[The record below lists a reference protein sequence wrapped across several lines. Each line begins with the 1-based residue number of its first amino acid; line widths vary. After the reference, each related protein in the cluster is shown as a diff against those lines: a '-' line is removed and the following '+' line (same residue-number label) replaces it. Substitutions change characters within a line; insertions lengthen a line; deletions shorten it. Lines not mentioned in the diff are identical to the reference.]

1 MTSRSHDHKYL
12 NIKPNFLHSHARDY
26 IRGLEADHARFT
38 VPTCMHRIS
47 EVVLILITPL
57 NLWIFGERPLDLEL
71 SLLQSK
77 SKSLL

>member
-12 NIKPNFLHSHARDY
+12 NIKPNILHSHARDY
-26 IRGLEADHARFT
+26 IRGLEADHARFA
-38 VPTCMHRIS
+38 VPMHRIS

-57 NLWIFGERPLDLEL
+57 NLWILDERPLDLEL

-77 SKSLL
+77 PKSLL